1 MVIVS
6 ELDVGRSAEQHVG
19 SCMAGHAMVSAIA
32 VGLPILLCLSKL
44 VTGVALVGLRDVDI
58 EGFFESLI
66 AVFIYSLA

>member
-1 MVIVS
+1 
-6 ELDVGRSAEQHVG
+6 
-19 SCMAGHAMVSAIA
+19 MAGHAMVSAIA